1 MNILMHQPHRMRTLT
16 SIIVCCLL
24 TGAAAH
30 ADQLPDQA
38 PEGKVYAYKAE
49 NGKRGEI
56 EIHFP
61 AGHDPAKARVPG
73 IIMFHGGGWKG
84 GNREQFRDMCHYFAS
99 RGLVA
104 ATAHYRFADRDA
116 MKDRQANPSPKRVC
130 ITDAKS
136 AIRWFKQHADEL
148 GIDPE
153 RIIAGG
159 GSAGGHISLLAT
171 NNPGLNDPA
180 DPPHID
186 TSVVAYLLFNPAFKP
201 AADRNDP
208 AVDVEQHLSTETAPM
223 IAFWGTDDNW
233 LNGWNQAYQKMQ
245 SQGIDASV
253 EWWVAEGAGHGFFNN
268 EPWKSLTYIEADRF
282 LVEQG
287 LLAGAPTI
295 SAPTKDQALVKSP
308 RPPTK

>member
-73 IIMFHGGGWKG
+73 IIMFHGGGWTS
-84 GNREQFRDMCHYFAS
+84 GNRMQFRYLCEYFAS

-104 ATAHYRFADRDA
+104 ATASYELA
-116 MKDRQANPSPKRVC
+116 PKNRKGLNLEGSHKRIC
-130 ITDAKS
+130 IIDAKS
-136 AIRWFKQHADEL
+136 AIRWYKQNAEQL

-159 GSAGGHISLLAT
+159 GSAGGHIALLAT
-171 NNPGLNDPA
+171 TNPGLNDPN
-180 DPPHID
+180 DDLNVD
-186 TSVVAYLLFNPAFKP
+186 TSVVAYLLFNPAVTVEKDSQVNLLDHIDKDFPP
-201 AADRNDP
+201 AI
-208 AVDVEQHLSTETAPM
+208 M
-223 IAFWGTDDNW
+223 FWGSEDPW
-233 LNGWNQAYQKMQ
+233 LRGWTPVYNEIKAREIDSIQFWEA
-245 SQGIDASV
+245 QGQTHA
-253 EWWVAEGAGHGFFNN
+253 FFNKQ
-268 EPWKSLTYIEADRF
+268 PWLDVTIAQADRF
-282 LVEQG
+282 LIELG
-287 LLAGAPTI
+287 LLDGEPTLPAPETGETVVEK
-295 SAPTKDQALVKSP
+295 P
-308 RPPTK
+308 